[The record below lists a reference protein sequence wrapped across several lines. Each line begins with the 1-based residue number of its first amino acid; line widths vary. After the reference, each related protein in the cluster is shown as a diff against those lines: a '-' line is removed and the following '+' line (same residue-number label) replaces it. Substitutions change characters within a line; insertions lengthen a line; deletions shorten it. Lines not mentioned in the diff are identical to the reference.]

1 VRIIAEFT
9 IGFIGLGTMGEH
21 MCRNIIKKGDWQ
33 VYGYDVNEKQVK
45 ELVNEGAIACES
57 LKEIAENCNI
67 IISMVPTNE
76 NVKEVVNGLLPY
88 MKKGTIYVDM
98 STISPSVSVQLA
110 QKVNEAGSVM
120 MDVPVVKSQSAA
132 IAGNLGIY
140 VGGNFEAFHKIKPI
154 LECMGKEEEI
164 IYFGENGKGLA
175 MKMCH
180 NMLVGDIQNG
190 VNEMILMAKAAGI
203 EYDKIAPGIASGG
216 GQNFYLDV
224 KAESIKQRDFT
235 PKFSFRNMHK
245 DMNLIVKFAEKLG
258 LDLPGAKR
266 VLEVYNNGIDKYANE
281 DFSATIKV
289 LEKQIGGINDEARN

>member
-1 VRIIAEFT
+1 MESLK

-21 MCRNIIKKGDWQ
+21 MCRNIIKKGNWS
-33 VYGYDVNEKQVK
+33 VYVFDINKKQVDK
-45 ELVNEGAIACES
+45 LVSEGAINCET
-57 LKEIAENCNI
+57 LEEVANFCNI

-76 NVKEVVNGLLPY
+76 NVKEVVNGLLPF
-88 MKKGTIYVDM
+88 MKKGTIYIDM
-98 STISPSVSVQLA
+98 STISPSVSMKLA
-110 QKVNEAGSVM
+110 EKVREAGNTM
-120 MDVPVVKSQSAA
+120 MDVPVVKSQAAA

-140 VGGNFEAFHKIKPI
+140 VGGNFDTFQKIKPI
-154 LECMGKEEEI
+154 LECMGKREEI

-180 NMLVGDIQNG
+180 NMLVGNIQNG

-203 EYDKIAPGIASGG
+203 EYDKIALGIAAGG

-224 KAESIKQRDFT
+224 KAKSIKQRDFT

-245 DMNLIVKFAEKLG
+245 DMHLIIEFAQKLG

-266 VLEVYNNGIDKYANE
+266 VLDVYDNGIDKYADE

-289 LEKQIGGINDEARN
+289 LEKEIGGFNNETRN